1 MQANC
6 KNGCIYCKLGTKERR
21 DMTLYYVSPYINNYQ
36 NRKQTVNHIYI
47 MYMYIITVISF
58 SIYVG
63 RIWTGLKP
71 TSCPDKWKDYW
82 MIGGNRPLVET
93 SHLSLSSWLT
103 MWSSMNY
110 THFFAKNN
118 RLEAGLIYQVLDWD
132 EVGLSDYKKKYKQGG
147 FSDLSRSLLY
157 KI

>member
-21 DMTLYYVSPYINNYQ
+21 DMTLYYCSPYINNYQ

-71 TSCPDKWKDYW
+71 TSCPDKWKDYC

-110 THFFAKNN
+110 THF
-118 RLEAGLIYQVLDWD
+118 WD
-132 EVGLSDYKKKYKQGG
+132 SVKCGSGRRIRTADKDGG
-147 FSDLSRSLLY
+147 WRMADGGWRTADGGQ
-157 KI
+157 